1 MSKPNDILS
10 VCITVKNRSRVEWE
24 NLEDPLLLLP
34 NCIQSIGQQFS
45 RQDKVEIVISD
56 WQSTDWPLKEWMPK
70 VCQNPYKIITI
81 DKEGFSKGHGVNVAV
96 EHAMGDTVFLM
107 DADMLLLSR
116 RPVLEGM
123 QIVNHGGVYFP
134 IPKYIVN
141 KEGHFRYSCGVGNMI
156 IDKQMFKD
164 LGRMPEYYRFG
175 FEDSDFYHIVEEAG
189 HKIYSKPTTELVHPY
204 HPQSLAFK
212 EKYIDSDPSHDEVIQ
227 KRVEVY
233 KNMKENGG
241 KFEI

>member
-1 MSKPNDILS
+1 MANDILS
-10 VCITVKNRSRVEWE
+10 ICITVKNRSRVEWE
-24 NLEDPLLLLP
+24 NLEEPLLLLP

-45 RQDKVEIVISD
+45 KKDKVEIVISD
-56 WQSTDWPLKEWMPK
+56 WQSTDWPLREWMPQ

-96 EHAMGDTVFLM
+96 ERAMGDTVFLM
-107 DADMLLLSR
+107 DADMILNSR
-116 RPVLEGM
+116 RPVGEGM
-123 QIVNHGGVYFP
+123 DVVNHGGVYFP

-164 LGRMPEYYRFG
+164 LGRLPEYWRYG
-175 FEDSDFYHIVEEAG
+175 FEDSDFYKLIEQKGIKVM
-189 HKIYSKPTTELVHPY
+189 SKPTTDLIHPY

-212 EKYIDSDPSHDEVIQ
+212 EQFIDDDPEHDKEIEE
-227 KRVEVY
+227 RVKVY
-233 KNMKENGG
+233 KAMKERNED
-241 KFEI
+241 FTL